1 MKDIVGL
8 KIKLTIL
15 IAVLSSLIFIIA
27 SLYHVKPLL
36 VASAIVLLLSPLISL
51 LIVVRIAR
59 GEEEENTY
67 TRE

>member
-8 KIKLTIL
+8 KIKLTLL
-15 IAVLSSLIFIIA
+15 IAGLSSLIFIIA

-36 VASAIVLLLSPLISL
+36 MVSGVILLLSPFISL
-51 LIVVRIAR
+51 LIVMHIA
-59 GEEEENTY
+59 ESKEEENTY

>member
-8 KIKLTIL
+8 KIKLTLL
-15 IAVLSSLIFIIA
+15 IAGFSSLIFIIA

-36 VASAIVLLLSPLISL
+36 VASAIILLLSPFISL
-51 LIVVRIAR
+51 LIVIRIAR
-59 GEEEENTY
+59 SEEEENTY

>member
-8 KIKLTIL
+8 KIKLTL
-15 IAVLSSLIFIIA
+15 LVAGFSSLIFIIA

-36 VASAIVLLLSPLISL
+36 VASAIILLLSPFISL
-51 LIVVRIAR
+51 LIVIRITKS
-59 GEEEENTY
+59 EEEENTY